1 MKDIIVKRSSFI
13 YKLFDFLSTVPPF
26 SIYIRRNHGYSGP
39 INSFNDVCTFC
50 RHVFYSLFISFP
62 ILAMILI
69 GFSIAIFS
77 MFIYVPYLGLIGEST
92 IGMYICYAYVISAL
106 LYLGLCTYN
115 WNLESEFFVWK
126 WKRKLVDPEVVKE
139 PGTISKILEIM
150 AQKNDKFC
158 SRIKVED

>member
-1 MKDIIVKRSSFI
+1 M
-13 YKLFDFLSTVPPF
+13 
-26 SIYIRRNHGYSGP
+26 
-39 INSFNDVCTFC
+39 C
-50 RHVFYSLFISFP
+50 
-62 ILAMILI
+62 
-69 GFSIAIFS
+69 
-77 MFIYVPYLGLIGEST
+77 IYVPYLGLIGEST
-92 IGMYICYAYVISAL
+92 FGMYICYAYVISAL